1 MWLCGT
7 DNLFIWVEYNNNRV
21 VSLKKCIFERIYKK
35 IDQCL
40 LINFLNSNTVYSY
53 IHAKTIKCFL
63 QFLKICNKTV
73 ICNL

>member
-35 IDQCL
+35 IDQFL

-53 IHAKTIKCFL
+53 IHA
-63 QFLKICNKTV
+63 
-73 ICNL
+73 